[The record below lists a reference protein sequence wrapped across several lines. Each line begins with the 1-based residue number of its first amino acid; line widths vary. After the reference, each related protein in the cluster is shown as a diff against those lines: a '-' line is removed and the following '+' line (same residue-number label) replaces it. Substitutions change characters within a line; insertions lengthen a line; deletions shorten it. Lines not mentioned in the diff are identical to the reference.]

1 MTTSESVN
9 NNLGNNHEWRVKKM
23 NKVSIK
29 FLTVVT
35 SVLML
40 VVSGSNAYAVSLLPG
55 YELPGIT
62 PSGYPN
68 FENSVKLKVK
78 KKGQKGFKLRVR
90 KKGKDN
96 YLNAN
101 SERLKIKGGNYK
113 LKAMFDPFGNFL
125 EGTLKIKGKVD
136 TPLGKAKGTLM
147 TATLTSFAFD
157 SDFDNGLGG
166 SLLGFNTTDIE
177 CNSIIDAWVNCTSN
191 ESVYILL
198 DEYGFA
204 PTVKNYKSK
213 GLSVATI
220 PVPAAVWL
228 FGSGLIALV
237 GMTRRRKL

>member
-1 MTTSESVN
+1 MNNISV
-9 NNLGNNHEWRVKKM
+9 
-23 NKVSIK
+23 KV
-29 FLTVVT
+29 LTVVT

-40 VVSGSNAYAVSLLPG
+40 VVSGSNAYAVSLSPG

-78 KKGQKGFKLRVR
+78 KKGQKGFKLKVR

-113 LKAMFDPFGNFL
+113 LNAMFDPLGNFL

-147 TATLTSFAFD
+147 TATLTSFAFN

-166 SLLGFNTTDIE
+166 SLLGFNTTDIV
-177 CNSIIDAWVNCTSN
+177 CNSIIDEWVGGCTLN
-191 ESVYILL
+191 ESVYINL

-204 PTVKNYKSK
+204 PTVKNYKSR